1 MASPNPTP
9 DCHVEGSRTPP
20 PNPVLFEPALDQPG
34 KGFHFRDA
42 PWLYRDLFLSIAL
55 WLFSIAIVA
64 VVPAIGALVYV
75 FVRYRGSA
83 NIAQIMTSDSTVLF
97 ITVLGIIPAH
107 ILTFGAAWAIVTNG
121 GKRPFWNSLGWSFGP
136 RFGLIPSAGLAV
148 ALYVVGSLLA
158 KLIGGGPTDIDVLVN
173 STLAVRVVLAI
184 VATFGAPIV
193 EELVYR
199 GIIYPSLEKVLG
211 MAWAVAIVS
220 FLFAFVHLL
229 QYRNSAG
236 VIAVIVLLGI
246 SLTLVRAFTGRLLPC
261 VIIHAVFN
269 GIISILIIFQP
280 YLAQFEKGAQ
290 PKTSLVILW
299 RMMRVFI

>member
-1 MASPNPTP
+1 
-9 DCHVEGSRTPP
+9 
-20 PNPVLFEPALDQPG
+20 
-34 KGFHFRDA
+34 
-42 PWLYRDLFLSIAL
+42 
-55 WLFSIAIVA
+55 
-64 VVPAIGALVYV
+64 
-75 FVRYRGSA
+75 
-83 NIAQIMTSDSTVLF
+83 MTSDSTVLF

-107 ILTFGAAWAIVTNG
+107 ILTFGAAWAIVTSG